1 MELKNKKILIIIGG
15 GISAYKSLDLIRL
28 LIKKNVEVKTILTKS
43 GKEFVTPLSIS
54 SLTNNKTFEEIFD
67 NNIVSGIDHI
77 ALSRWADLII
87 VLPTTANFMTKLSLG
102 KADDLA
108 TTVILASN
116 KETILVPAMN
126 VRMWLHKATQKNI
139 RTLMDYGYQF
149 IGPEKGEMA
158 CGEFGEGKMS
168 SPRQILAYLKN
179 YFDKKNIV
187 KNKKFTAIVT
197 SGPTRE
203 YIDPVR
209 YISNESSGKQGYE
222 IALALKKL
230 GIKTTLITGPTT
242 QITNSKEL
250 IIKKIITAKDML
262 NEVQK
267 SLPVDVAVCAAAVSD
282 FKPKNKSSN
291 KIKKNISNYKAIQ
304 LEQNFDILN
313 FLGKNNKSRPKVVVG
328 FSAETEN
335 VIKNSKIK
343 IKEKYCDLIVA
354 NDVSK
359 KNFGFNSE
367 YNKVSIIDK
376 NGKIE
381 KINRNK
387 KSYIANKI
395 ANIILDKLLFN
406 DKSIN

>member
-15 GISAYKSLDLIRL
+15 GISAYKALDLIRL
-28 LIKKNVEVKTILTKS
+28 LIKNNVEVKTILTKS

-54 SLTNNKTFEEIFD
+54 SLTNNKAFEETFD
-67 NNIVSGIDHI
+67 NNNISGINHI
-77 ALSRWADLII
+77 TLSRWADLIV

-116 KETILVPAMN
+116 KETILGPAMN
-126 VRMWLHKATQKNI
+126 VRMWLHKATQKNLQ
-139 RTLMDYGYQF
+139 TLMDYGYQF
-149 IGPEKGEMA
+149 IGPQKGEMA

-168 SPRQILAYLKN
+168 SPRQIVTYLKN

-187 KNKKFTAIVT
+187 KHKKFTAIVT

-222 IALALKKL
+222 VALALKRL

-250 IIKKIITAKDML
+250 LIKKIISAKDMM

-267 SLPVDVAVCAAAVSD
+267 SLPVDIAVCAAAVSD
-282 FKPKNKSSN
+282 FKPKNKSLN
-291 KIKKNISNYKAIQ
+291 KLKKNISNNKTIQ
-304 LEQNFDILN
+304 IEQNLDILN

-359 KNFGFNSE
+359 KNQGFNSD

-376 NGKIE
+376 KGNVESIP
-381 KINRNK
+381 RNK
-387 KSYIANKI
+387 KSFIANKI
-395 ANIILDKLLFN
+395 AKIILDKLLVN
-406 DKSIN
+406 DKNFN